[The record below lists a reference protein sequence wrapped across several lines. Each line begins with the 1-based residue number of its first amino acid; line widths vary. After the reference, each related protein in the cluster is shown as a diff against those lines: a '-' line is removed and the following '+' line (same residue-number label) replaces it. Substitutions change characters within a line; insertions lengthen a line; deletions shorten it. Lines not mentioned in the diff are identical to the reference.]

1 MASRQMGM
9 IKKFDVIVIGTGSA
23 ASSVALRCR
32 EAGWQVAI
40 VDSRPFGGT
49 CSLRGCDPKKVLVG
63 AAEVLDW
70 GRRMQGKGIKA
81 EQLQID
87 WSELMRFKRSFT
99 EPVPKRREDEF
110 ANAGIAGFHGR
121 ARFVGPTTIEVD
133 EEKLE
138 GRQVVI
144 AAGQTPAKLEIP
156 GAEYLTTSDQFL
168 DLTELPRRILFIG
181 GGYIAFE
188 FAHLAALA
196 GSQVTVLHRGPRPLA
211 LFDPDLVDQLVERT
225 HELGVDLHLGTE
237 AIGIEKSSAELI
249 VRASH
254 SRETL
259 SFQADMVVHAA
270 GRVPEIDDLN
280 LDMAG
285 IAWDKRGVRV
295 NEFLQSVSNPAV
307 YAAGDAAASGG
318 PPLSPVASYD
328 GRLVAANLL
337 KGNHQKADHRG
348 VPSMVFTI
356 PPLAAVGLSEPAAQA
371 QNLKFRVKMERTSNL
386 PWSRRIAE
394 TYSGYKVLVEEG
406 TDLILGAHIL
416 GSGAAEVINLFAVAI
431 RSGMHATDLKHTLFA
446 YPTSGSMV
454 TRMLKID

>member
-1 MASRQMGM
+1 MRM

-23 ASSVALRCR
+23 ASMVALRCR

-81 EQLQID
+81 EKLQMD

-99 EPVPKRREDEF
+99 EPVPQRREDEF

-121 ARFVGPTTIEVD
+121 ARFVGPTAIEVG

-211 LFDPDLVDQLVERT
+211 LFDSDLVDQLVERT
-225 HELGVDLHLGTE
+225 LELGIDLHLGTE

-254 SRETL
+254 SGETI
-259 SFQADMVVHAA
+259 SYQADMVVHAA

-280 LDMAG
+280 LDIAG

-318 PPLSPVASYD
+318 PPLSPVASYE

-337 KGNHQKADHRG
+337 KGNHQTANYLG
-348 VPSMVFTI
+348 IPSVVFTI
-356 PPLAAVGLSEPAAQA
+356 PPLVAVGLSERAAQE

-406 TDLILGAHIL
+406 TDRILGAHIL

-454 TRMLKID
+454 TRML